1 VLVTPDAERTMCT
14 YLGACVEL
22 SENDIIEETVR
33 NSSVTYL
40 EGYLWDPDAAKNAF
54 RKAIKI
60 AHEAGNKVALSLS
73 DSFCVDR
80 HHQEFVDLVKND
92 VDILFANEDEIKKL
106 YNIDDLNA
114 AALQLQQD
122 CDIGAITC
130 GAQGCIVTNA
140 DEIGHVQGR
149 KIAKIV
155 DTTGAGDS
163 FAAGF
168 LHAYTYGRS
177 IGECGVL
184 GNLLA
189 SEVVT
194 HMGARPNIDLKRF
207 IAENS

>member
-1 VLVTPDAERTMCT
+1 
-14 YLGACVEL
+14 
-22 SENDIIEETVR
+22 VR

-80 HHQEFVDLVKND
+80 HHQEFIDLVKND